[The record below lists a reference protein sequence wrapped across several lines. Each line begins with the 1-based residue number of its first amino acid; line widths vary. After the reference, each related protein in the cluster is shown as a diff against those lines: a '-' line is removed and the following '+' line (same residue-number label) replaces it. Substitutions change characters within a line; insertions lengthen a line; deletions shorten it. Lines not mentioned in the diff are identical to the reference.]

1 MYFRTAP
8 AIILDTSNMAEPRR
22 HEDPAGDLNDRDSR
36 IESLLVEGLEHYFG
50 SRFEEAIHLWTR
62 VLFLDRSHARARAY
76 IDRARSAIAERQRR
90 AEAMLQESDDLLAQ
104 GQTAAARDLLA
115 EAMATTGDDERASA
129 LRSKLERLE
138 RARVG
143 ASLPPHESTSVVAPP
158 WRGLMRGLPLAL
170 IGVGA
175 VAMLIVAAVPDVQR
189 WLGFS
194 SGDRRLTASAQRARL
209 PVMSSGEVALVRAR
223 SLYSR
228 GRLAEALQA
237 LERVSVDSPV
247 RAAADQLRV
256 EIQQILLA
264 GGPAAG
270 RPLPPA
276 EVVKR

>member
-1 MYFRTAP
+1 
-8 AIILDTSNMAEPRR
+8 MAEPRR
-22 HEDPAGDLNDRDSR
+22 FEDPAGDLNDRDSR

-50 SRFEEAIHLWTR
+50 GRFEEAIHLWTR
-62 VLFLDRSHARARAY
+62 VLFLDRSQARARAY

-90 AEAMLQESDDLLAQ
+90 AEAMLQESDDLLAL

-115 EAMATTGDDERASA
+115 EAIATTGDDERASA

-138 RARVG
+138 RARAG
-143 ASLPPHESTSVVAPP
+143 AVLAAPHETTTVVVPS
-158 WRGLMRGLPLAL
+158 WRGLGRSRLTLAL
-170 IGVGA
+170 IGIGVVA
-175 VAMLIVAAVPDVQR
+175 VLIVAAVPDMQR
-189 WLGFS
+189 RLGFS
-194 SGDRRLTASAQRARL
+194 SADRRLTASTQRARL

-237 LERVSVDSPV
+237 LERVSADSPV

-264 GGPAAG
+264 GGPVAG

-276 EVVKR
+276 EAVKR

>member
-1 MYFRTAP
+1 MV
-8 AIILDTSNMAEPRR
+8 AIILDTSEMAEPRR
-22 HEDPAGDLNDRDSR
+22 HDDPAGDLNDRDSR
-36 IESLLVEGLEHYFG
+36 IESLLVEGLEHYFA

-90 AEAMLQESDDLLAQ
+90 AEAMLQESDELLAQ
-104 GQTAAARDLLA
+104 GQTAAARHLLA
-115 EAMATTGDDERASA
+115 EAIATTGDDERAAA

-138 RARVG
+138 RAHAGSAV
-143 ASLPPHESTSVVAPP
+143 AAPHASTSAVAPR
-158 WRGLMRGLPLAL
+158 WRAINDARFTLTA
-170 IGVGA
+170 IG
-175 VAMLIVAAVPDVQR
+175 VAAVAVLIIASVPNVQR
-189 WLGFS
+189 WLGLS
-194 SGDRRLTASAQRARL
+194 SGDRRLTAAVERSRL

-223 SLYSR
+223 SLYNR

-264 GGPAAG
+264 GRPAAS

-276 EVVKR
+276 EAVKR

>member
-1 MYFRTAP
+1 
-8 AIILDTSNMAEPRR
+8 MAEPRR
-22 HEDPAGDLNDRDSR
+22 HEDPAGDLTDRDSR

-90 AEAMLQESDDLLAQ
+90 AEAMLQESDDLLAL

-138 RARVG
+138 RARAG
-143 ASLPPHESTSVVAPP
+143 ASLPPPHESTSVVAPP

-175 VAMLIVAAVPDVQR
+175 VTLLIVAAVPDVQR

-194 SGDRRLTASAQRARL
+194 SGDRRLTASTQRARL

-223 SLYSR
+223 SLYNR